1 MEELNTERIHYSK
14 KIRLQLRNL
23 LFVLIGAILFSFLM
37 GVLANIL
44 VNHYMLS
51 IAFTS
56 ESIYLIIIVITALII
71 ISYCLYYWYVFAPYS
86 RITREIVV
94 PIIYNIKDGFVI
106 GDPFDG
112 YYPQQMAWQA
122 FERFREKYPG
132 EAKNRI
138 NKGIPPRTTKKHI
151 LTELLEY
158 LIILELSKD
167 LYGFDKKGLMSDKT
181 IAELPDGLEKNTFIS
196 FFKTLKPKDIVDRGM
211 SQLEFNLPE
220 DIAIKYWSPAPIK
233 GSLSDSNTFKIGFI
247 GKYCESY
254 LTGEFTSDGP
264 IPSMT
269 CGPAPIFEGVYIHRY
284 FQKELEKN
292 LDKLWRST
300 FHLTIEARFKLRA
313 YLRPP
318 FEYIQWAERWIEGF
332 VKGTFFGG
340 FDFEEFRKEK
350 IHSIE
355 YDLYETIKMIDARLE
370 EIENEMST

>member
-1 MEELNTERIHYSK
+1 MEELNNERIHYSK

-23 LFVLIGAILFSFLM
+23 LFVLIGAIIFSFLM

-71 ISYCLYYWYVFAPYS
+71 ISYCMYYWYAFSPYS

-122 FERFREKYPG
+122 FERFKEKYPE

-138 NKGIPPRTTKKHI
+138 KEGIPPRTTKKHL

-167 LYGFDKKGLMSDKT
+167 LYGFNKKGLMPDKT
-181 IAELPDGLEKNTFIS
+181 ITKLPDGLEKNTFIS
-196 FFKTLKPKDIVDRGM
+196 FFKMLKPKDIVDRGM
-211 SQLEFNLPE
+211 SQLEFNLPK
-220 DIAIKYWSPAPIK
+220 DIVIKYWSPAPIK
-233 GSLSDSNTFKIGFI
+233 GLLPDPNTFRIGFI
-247 GKYCESY
+247 GRYCDIY
-254 LTGEFTSDGP
+254 LTGRCTSLWP
-264 IPSMT
+264 IQSMR
-269 CGPAPIFEGVYIHRY
+269 CGPAPIFEGMYIRRY
-284 FQKELEKN
+284 FQEELEKN
-292 LDKLWRST
+292 LGKLWKIT

-318 FEYIQWAERWIEGF
+318 LEYIEWAERWIEGF
-332 VKGTFFGG
+332 IKGTFFGG

-350 IHSIE
+350 IHSMD

-370 EIENEMST
+370 KIENEMST